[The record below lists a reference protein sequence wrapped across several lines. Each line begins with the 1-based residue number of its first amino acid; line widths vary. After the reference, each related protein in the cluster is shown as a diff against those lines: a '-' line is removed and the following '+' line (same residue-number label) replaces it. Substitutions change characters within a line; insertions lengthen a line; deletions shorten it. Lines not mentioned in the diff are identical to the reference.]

1 MTQKII
7 MFDFDNTIVNSLD
20 YWYFMQNK
28 KMFKIY
34 GKKVDK
40 TFPEKRKGL
49 TNQETAELFVSL
61 VGANKTYLEIWD
73 EWHAYMKYH
82 YINDIKMIKGVKEFL
97 LDLKNKGKK
106 LVLASA
112 TEDNLLKTALKH
124 FDIEIFDE
132 VFTEPSLKCGKRDP
146 EFFKKCMEKL
156 NCEADDIFFFEDSV
170 SSLKSALSLG
180 ISCCGLIHKYNK
192 TRIKTL
198 GIPVIKNYKKINQ
211 LELSNTINEKV
222 IKMINNKEIKIKEI
236 NQEDE
241 ITLNIWGEERKIQVT
256 SQRILYDAT
265 DNNFGKGEPLNEEEI
280 AELNWLI
287 QSDFVNSQKIKES
300 ILAYVKHIYDMWND
314 DLDIDALSSIL
325 PPEVEINNI
334 VIDNLRE
341 GESMTIAFCGS
352 CLCDEEHGIS
362 ISFYNRKFVGIGDFM
377 SFEGASYGW
386 DLFKG
391 E

>member
-222 IKMINNKEIKIKEI
+222 IK
-236 NQEDE
+236 
-241 ITLNIWGEERKIQVT
+241 
-256 SQRILYDAT
+256 
-265 DNNFGKGEPLNEEEI
+265 
-280 AELNWLI
+280 
-287 QSDFVNSQKIKES
+287 
-300 ILAYVKHIYDMWND
+300 
-314 DLDIDALSSIL
+314 
-325 PPEVEINNI
+325 
-334 VIDNLRE
+334 
-341 GESMTIAFCGS
+341 
-352 CLCDEEHGIS
+352 
-362 ISFYNRKFVGIGDFM
+362 
-377 SFEGASYGW
+377 
-386 DLFKG
+386 
-391 E
+391 